1 VWSGLYRVSQE
12 ARKYTGTRLGNQQ
25 TKGYIEMVLPLL
37 AIPAAAACCGAYAND
52 CIHEV
57 SLRLAEEETQEE
69 VDEHV
74 GFRERSASAE
84 ELQTNEDLI
93 RLAQARRGGLNIS
106 DFNQEGPTTEFRK
119 SVPSIDLIGSADASS
134 GHSQSSDDKGGRR
147 RRLPN
152 NAFSRTIR
160 FGGSSDGD
168 SKDESDSTTSSYYAP
183 RAVMADEVGNIE
195 VAQRFVEAP
204 RRQDS
209 HDTASINPGNSK
221 AKSLF
226 DGGLS
231 QVATSKS
238 SSDGTSA
245 IDSTESRCTFT
256 CPSTPRNAAS
266 RLNLDGYIDGKF
278 SEGRVFNV
286 NAAEET
292 WTLAY
297 SPDGA
302 LLAVGLENGYGI
314 AFYETKR
321 YSLIRRISAEDT
333 VVDVQWNEKFDTLTY
348 SRQDFSGGARNE
360 LERTYIISAACKNG
374 QVQIN
379 HIKYKVTKKEQS
391 LANPIGQTTG
401 FSIISLCLAKIQLSS
416 GARCSLFL
424 PNEAFQNTTPGDN
437 SKKKTVEMAV
447 GEKNGVISIIS
458 NIPASLHSS
467 KEKNTKP
474 VVRRIG
480 SHRGAAKCLA
490 VTRDGRLLASGGELG
505 TVRIHPIHHLQN
517 ESSLFDGVSKI
528 KKKKKDASTVEEN
541 QLAIE
546 REGAVR
552 ALAFS
557 RNGDMLIAGGYD
569 KSVVVIHTKSWKT
582 VRHMRHDGTVNS
594 MAFDSTYRY
603 LAVGSRDKCL
613 TIYDTTTFH
622 PIKKIQTSGW
632 VSVSRPLSCY
642 HDRMFRPAEFSP
654 LAKKQT

>member
-1 VWSGLYRVSQE
+1 V
-12 ARKYTGTRLGNQQ
+12 
-25 TKGYIEMVLPLL
+25 PLL
-37 AIPAAAACCGAYAND
+37 AIPAAASCCGAYVND
-52 CIHEV
+52 CVHEV
-57 SLRLAEEETQEE
+57 SRRLAEKETQEE
-69 VDEHV
+69 V
-74 GFRERSASAE
+74 RKRTASAE

-93 RLAQARRGGLNIS
+93 RLAQARRGGLSIS
-106 DFNQEGPTTEFRK
+106 DFIQKGSNTEFRK
-119 SVPSIDLIGSADASS
+119 SVSNGNLMGRADASS
-134 GHSQSSDDKGGRR
+134 VHSASSESSDDEGGYRR
-147 RRLPN
+147 KFPIK
-152 NAFSRTIR
+152 AFSRTIR
-160 FGGSSDGD
+160 SGGSSE
-168 SKDESDSTTSSYYAP
+168 SRDESHATTSSYYAP
-183 RAVMADEVGNIE
+183 RPVMALDEVGSIE
-195 VAQRFVEAP
+195 VAQRFVEASQS
-204 RRQDS
+204 QDIR
-209 HDTASINPGNSK
+209 DAANINPCKSK
-221 AKSLF
+221 ARSLF

-245 IDSTESRCTFT
+245 TKSTESKCTFT
-256 CPSTPRNAAS
+256 CPSTPRNATS

-278 SEGRVFNV
+278 SDGRVFNI
-286 NAAEET
+286 NAAQET

-302 LLAVGLENGYGI
+302 LLAAGLENGYGI

-333 VVDVQWNEKFDTLTY
+333 VVDVQWHEKIDTLTY

-374 QVQIN
+374 QVQIS

-391 LANPIGQTTG
+391 VANPIGQTTG
-401 FSIISLCLAKIQLSS
+401 LSIIALCLAKIQLSS

-424 PNEAFQNTTPGDN
+424 PNEALQDFNPGDN
-437 SKKKTVEMAV
+437 SQKKTVEMAV
-447 GEKNGVISIIS
+447 GEKSGVISIIS
-458 NIPASLHSS
+458 NIPTSLQSS
-467 KEKNTKP
+467 KQKNMKP

-490 VTRDGRLLASGGELG
+490 VTRDGRRLASGGELG

-517 ESSLFDGVSKI
+517 DSSLFDGVSKI
-528 KKKKKDASTVEEN
+528 KKKKKDACTVEEN
-541 QLAIE
+541 QLAIK

-569 KSVVVIHTKSWKT
+569 KSVVVIHTKSWKI
-582 VRHMRHDGTVNS
+582 VRHIRHDGTVNS
-594 MAFDSTYRY
+594 MEFDSTYRY

-622 PIKKIQTSGW
+622 PIKEIQTSGW
-632 VSVSRPLSCY
+632 VSVSRPLS
-642 HDRMFRPAEFSP
+642 RFSRNYVSTGGVP
-654 LAKKQT
+654 SLG